1 MREVAQSRAILSLG
15 ISCFKLKKTKAGNG
29 IKNKESEGRL
39 NIRVK
44 TYNIVVLCTE
54 NFVVEPASLTFLVG
68 HGFDFN
74 KQYAKGVPYTRG
86 DDKEPS
92 KLASQHSVRNLFNEL
107 ILANK
112 PLVLHNGFLDLVFL
126 YENFYSKLPD
136 KLQVFTADLSEMFPA
151 GLFDTKF
158 VSENSVREP
167 ASFLLYLFKKC
178 QRNNLQHQKHG
189 QKHVCLKFPEKTA
202 LTGFTEELY
211 CGSHDENE
219 AVHADVHVCE
229 KYAAYGFC
237 PREKTCLLS
246 HDVDDVLDREWKMK
260 EAKRQKRKRKHR
272 SSSGNNAPDANSECD
287 NHNTSTTEVPEGLGA
302 SDNHDDHVTRQ
313 RDVHVAQFNNAKTRD
328 CGHRAGFDAFM
339 TGYCMATY
347 LLQLGKK
354 TEENELTLSSLVD
367 VSNKLSL
374 TKKEVP
380 LQITRSH
387 FIRPSASHIE
397 KLKRLKEQLVPYP
410 ADS

>member
-1 MREVAQSRAILSLG
+1 M
-15 ISCFKLKKTKAGNG
+15 
-29 IKNKESEGRL
+29 
-39 NIRVK
+39 
-44 TYNIVVLCTE
+44 
-54 NFVVEPASLTFLVG
+54 
-68 HGFDFN
+68 
-74 KQYAKGVPYTRG
+74 
-86 DDKEPS
+86 
-92 KLASQHSVRNLFNEL
+92 
-107 ILANK
+107 ANK

-126 YENFYSKLPD
+126 YENFYGMLPD

-151 GLFDTKF
+151 GIFDTKF

-189 QKHVCLKFPEKTA
+189 QKHVCLKFPEKSA
-202 LTGFTEELY
+202 LSGFTEELY
-211 CGSHDENE
+211 CGSHDETE
-219 AVHADVHVCE
+219 AVHADVNVCE

-246 HDVDDVLDREWKMK
+246 HDVDDVLNREWKMK

-272 SSSGNNAPDANSECD
+272 SSCGNNALDASSECD
-287 NHNTSTTEVPEGLGA
+287 DHNTSTMEVPEGPGA
-302 SDNHDDHVTRQ
+302 RVTNEDHVTQQ
-313 RDVHVAQFNNAKTRD
+313 RDVHVTQFNNAKTRN

-354 TEENELTLSSLVD
+354 GDTNELTLSSLVD

-387 FIRPSASHIE
+387 FIRPSASHTE
-397 KLKRLKEQLVPYP
+397 KLKRLKEQLVSCP